1 MAYSPIN
8 NNKFD
13 SGDVIIGADIAQLND
28 NIEDTRT
35 LTVNQYATVY
45 EWSNHSEVGQTVADN
60 SGNDATFTFEAPT
73 TTTYFG
79 SKEFDFLTSDGLLDA
94 TGTVFGDNIS
104 AKLIFDYDL
113 TNGPSGTYSDST
125 PYFYYNKFYLKIVY
139 FDGTE
144 RVVNAR
150 VEGANNSTVFGD
162 GYNSLTGTAYAS
174 FGFSAGLNFDSF
186 IGKIQ
191 SIAVMDYPSDV
202 IGDPNS
208 SGLTRD
214 VVEKIR
220 PIKLTIEVNV

>member
-60 SGNDATFTFEAPT
+60 SFNVATFTFEAPT
-73 TTTYFG
+73 TTTYLG
-79 SKEFDFLTSDGLLDA
+79 SKQFDFITSDGLLDA

-113 TNGPSGTYSDST
+113 TNGPSRTYSDST
-125 PYFYYNKFYLKIVY
+125 PYFYYDKFYLKIIYV
-139 FDGTE
+139 DGTE
-144 RVVNAR
+144 RSAQVR
-150 VEGANNSTVFGD
+150 VENTSPSNVFGT
-162 GYNSLTGTAYAS
+162 GYNSLTGSAYVS
-174 FGFSAGLNFDSF
+174 LGFSAGLNFDSF

-191 SIAVMDYPSDV
+191 SIGVMDYPSDI
-202 IGDPNS
+202 IGDPYS
-208 SGLTRD
+208 SGMTRD
-214 VVEKIR
+214 VIEKITPTR
-220 PIKLTIEVNV
+220 LEFEVNV